1 MEGTKNGKM
10 WVVLEP
16 LTHLSSP
23 LEAHIVPDDDVI
35 DPLWVIYLARWYQ
48 QVTQAIQEGEETGL
62 CYRPLGGHDGAGSH
76 GGSLQHTLRC
86 SHHAGR
92 GPQQWPAGQ

>member
-1 MEGTKNGKM
+1 M

-48 QVTQAIQEGEETGL
+48 QVTQAIQEGEETG
-62 CYRPLGGHDGAGSH
+62 RVI
-76 GGSLQHTLRC
+76 
-86 SHHAGR
+86 
-92 GPQQWPAGQ
+92 GP